1 MPGDDSN
8 IAVTVRAKRSRPAA
22 RAPAAED
29 TEDDGQG
36 SDQEDSPV
44 PDQQL
49 ALDTQESDQE
59 VDEEE
64 REERFRQEEIQQ
76 EIDRWRDQERE
87 QDGAVV
93 PQEQEQSQSVA
104 GSGDQGGATSGDQAE
119 ASSGD
124 QAGPSSGG
132 QSGARKRGRKR
143 KVASNEANKVVRKS
157 TRSRPKDLNK

>member
-8 IAVTVRAKRSRPAA
+8 IAVTVRAKRTRRRPAA

-29 TEDDGQG
+29 TEDDGLG
-36 SDQEDSPV
+36 SDQEDGPLQ
-44 PDQQL
+44 DQQR
-49 ALDTQESDQE
+49 AQDTQESDQE
-59 VDEEE
+59 EDEE
-64 REERFRQEEIQQ
+64 RAWQEEVDQ
-76 EIDRWRDQERE
+76 EIERWRNQVRERGE
-87 QDGAVV
+87 AVV

-157 TRSRPKDLNK
+157 TRSRPKALNK